1 MNLLRAR
8 APTLKML
15 VYIFERVSPSQTRS
29 IILPSIACLTI
40 PPLFNT
46 KTHLIA
52 HRSSEIPYRGQAID
66 FSQADSLTILVLK
79 MFTCPFQHKPVR
91 LTKTSPEILS
101 LVKECCGD
109 GSAYD
114 NMPMLTS
121 AANFKE
127 WQYALI
133 NAALKDNT
141 YDVLA
146 GIDTEFRFTQFR
158 YSTL

>member
-1 MNLLRAR
+1 
-8 APTLKML
+8 
-15 VYIFERVSPSQTRS
+15 
-29 IILPSIACLTI
+29 
-40 PPLFNT
+40 
-46 KTHLIA
+46 
-52 HRSSEIPYRGQAID
+52 
-66 FSQADSLTILVLK
+66 
-79 MFTCPFQHKPVR
+79 
-91 LTKTSPEILS
+91 
-101 LVKECCGD
+101 
-109 GSAYD
+109 
-114 NMPMLTS
+114 MPMLTS